1 MIKSEFNNYLTL
13 ISEGIEHEKF
23 IFLTEGKPLHKEKE
37 GSINVEDYYWVG
49 ESQYGSE
56 YYDINNF
63 LLLRA
68 ELLPNLLYRET
79 VQLIENT
86 AKEELVGL
94 LIEYKYQCERIRDGL
109 LKQLT
114 NNPSINVYYEKFIEG
129 LEQIQKLFTMH
140 FEKNSLEY
148 KVNLLDNISR
158 KDNNNTNPTS
168 KIKWLGN
175 VNVLITLFYDMLKG
189 QDGNA
194 PLIEA
199 DEKVVKS
206 LIFNNFSDAEGNEL
220 STNTL
225 ETYFRRTEDRAP
237 RGTRIELCNVK
248 LKKSSK

>member
-1 MIKSEFNNYLTL
+1 MIESVFNNYFTL
-13 ISEGIEHEKF
+13 ISEGIEYEKY
-23 IFLTEGKPLHKEKE
+23 IFLSEATFLKKNE
-37 GSINVEDYYWVG
+37 SQNIEDYYLEI
-49 ESQYGSE
+49 ESPYGTQF
-56 YYDINNF
+56 YGINDF
-63 LLLRA
+63 FVFSAKRFSD
-68 ELLPNLLYRET
+68 LLYTET
-79 VQLIENT
+79 VQLIERT
-86 AKEELVGL
+86 SKEELVGL
-94 LIEYKYQCERIRDGL
+94 LIEYKYQCEKIRDGL

-114 NNPSINVYYEKFIEG
+114 NDTSINVYYEKFIEG